1 MIDFDEFN
9 QWTEMLMQYKFALD
23 EMKTKLDILDQ
34 EYKLVHSKNPI
45 EHLKSRIKKPAS
57 IVRKLQQMDIMPTV
71 ENASEHVLDIAG
83 IRVVCSFIDDI
94 YYLSEVLQRQD
105 DLQIIQI
112 KDYIEHPK
120 ASGYRSLHLIVK
132 VPVFLSNRT
141 IYVPVE
147 IQIRTTAMDTWA
159 SLEHKLYY
167 KNGDC
172 DVTSTMAKQLKE
184 YALIANQLDLQM
196 QQIKNEIELIKGGQQ
211 NETI

>member
-1 MIDFDEFN
+1 MIDFEEFN
-9 QWTEMLMQYKFALD
+9 QWTEMLMHYKFALD

-45 EHLKSRIKKPAS
+45 EHIKSRIKKPAS
-57 IVRKLQQMDIMPTV
+57 IVRKLQQMDISPTV

-105 DLQIIQI
+105 DLETIQI
-112 KDYIEHPK
+112 KDYIKNPK

-132 VPVFLSNRT
+132 VPIFLSNRT
-141 IYVPVE
+141 VFVPVE
-147 IQIRTTAMDTWA
+147 IQVRTTAMDTWA

-167 KNGDC
+167 KNAGV
-172 DVTSTMAKQLKE
+172 DVTAVMAKQLKD
-184 YALIANQLDLQM
+184 YALIANTLDLQM
-196 QQIKNEIELIKGGQQ
+196 QKLKNEIELIKGGQE
-211 NETI
+211 NEII